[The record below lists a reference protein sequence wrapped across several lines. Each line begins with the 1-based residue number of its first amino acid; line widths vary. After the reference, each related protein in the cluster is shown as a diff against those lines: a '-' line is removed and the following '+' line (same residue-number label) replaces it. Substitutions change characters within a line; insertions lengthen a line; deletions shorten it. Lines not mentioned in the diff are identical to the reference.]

1 MFYATQIRRNV
12 PQVRRIYSTRYRST
26 AYVRDI
32 FTKDYPLFFSVET
45 ENGLEEEDVASYACY
60 RSESNGDRSESIRR
74 NGDDQEPVSFMVLI
88 PSMITI

>member
-1 MFYATQIRRNV
+1 MYHKYVEFTQRVIE
-12 PQVRRIYSTRYRST
+12 VRHMSETYLLSS
-26 AYVRDI
+26 
-32 FTKDYPLFFSVET
+32 FFSVET